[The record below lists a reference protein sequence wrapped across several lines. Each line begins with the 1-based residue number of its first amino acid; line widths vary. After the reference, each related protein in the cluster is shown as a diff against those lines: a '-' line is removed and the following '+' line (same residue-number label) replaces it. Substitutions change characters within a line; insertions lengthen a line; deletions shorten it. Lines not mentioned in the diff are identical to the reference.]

1 MRRRSDW
8 RHVRLLWLLV
18 TCVLSLLAASV
29 AAADELRPFTATYD
43 WIWKGMTVA
52 ETTVKLEK
60 NADGTWTYSSN
71 SSPRG
76 IGKLAPQRPKTV
88 SVLKVTA
95 HGVQPLSYKG
105 DDGTGSSAKAVDVTY
120 DWNARH
126 IAGVYEGAIV
136 DLALKPDVQ
145 DDSSV
150 QIALMA
156 ALLQGRTP
164 DRFAVL
170 DKNNVREYQYRKE
183 GEETLKTAIGE
194 VPTVIF
200 ASQRANS
207 PHVNRYWLAPDR
219 GYIPM
224 RVQQKRGDDVQW
236 TMEIRSLERQ

>member
-1 MRRRSDW
+1 
-8 RHVRLLWLLV
+8 
-18 TCVLSLLAASV
+18 V
-29 AAADELRPFTATYD
+29 AAADELRPFKATYD
-43 WIWKGMTVA
+43 WIWHGMTVA
-52 ETTVKLEK
+52 ETTVRLEK
-60 NADGTWTYSSN
+60 NADGSWTYTSN

-88 SVLKVTA
+88 SMLKVTD

-105 DDGTGSSAKAVDVTY
+105 DDGTGSNKNSVDVSY
-120 DWNARH
+120 DWNTHH
-126 IAGVYEGAIV
+126 IAGVYEGSVV
-136 DLALKPDVQ
+136 DLPLMPDVQ

-156 ALLQGRTP
+156 ALLRGRTP
-164 DRFAVL
+164 DRFSVL
-170 DKNNVREYQYRKE
+170 DKNRVREYQYRKE
-183 GEETLKTAIGE
+183 GEETLTTALGD
-194 VPTVIF
+194 VPTVIY